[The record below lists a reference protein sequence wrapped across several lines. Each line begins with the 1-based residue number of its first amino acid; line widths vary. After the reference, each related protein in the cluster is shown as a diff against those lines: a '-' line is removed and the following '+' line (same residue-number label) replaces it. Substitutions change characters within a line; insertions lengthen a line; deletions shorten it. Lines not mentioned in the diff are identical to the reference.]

1 MEEASREGKTP
12 GVGERSRTV
21 MVVAANSGRVVRARA
36 VESPKTPEPT
46 MRTEEGM
53 AVVPLALEREK
64 GGEQELDS
72 VYV

>member
-21 MVVAANSGRVVRARA
+21 MEVEENSGRVVRARA

-46 MRTEEGM
+46 MRMEEG
-53 AVVPLALEREK
+53 LASLVLEERRK
-64 GGEQELDS
+64 S
-72 VYV
+72 